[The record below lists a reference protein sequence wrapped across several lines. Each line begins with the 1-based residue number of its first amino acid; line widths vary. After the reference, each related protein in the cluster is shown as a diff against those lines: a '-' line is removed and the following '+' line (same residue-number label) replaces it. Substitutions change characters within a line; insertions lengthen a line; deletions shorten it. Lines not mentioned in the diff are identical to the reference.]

1 VRKLIVVGVL
11 IFGALVSRATSNIAQ
26 AGDSPRY
33 LILRRDNRGQA
44 TIVPAQPYAYGWFG
58 AMPSSASW
66 GHRSY
71 SGTIYTWTFTPGY

>member
-1 VRKLIVVGVL
+1 M
-11 IFGALVSRATSNIAQ
+11 LVWSGFFVTHTTSESQ
-26 AGDSPRY
+26 AADSPRY
-33 LILRRDNRGQA
+33 LILKRDNRGQA
-44 TIVPAQPYAYGWFG
+44 TLIAAQPYAYGWFG